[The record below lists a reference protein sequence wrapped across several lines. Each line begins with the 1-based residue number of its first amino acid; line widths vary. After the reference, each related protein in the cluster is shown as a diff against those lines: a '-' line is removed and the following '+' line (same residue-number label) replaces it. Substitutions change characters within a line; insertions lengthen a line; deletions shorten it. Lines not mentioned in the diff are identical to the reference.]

1 MSIISDF
8 AQGGIIG
15 AIGGQ
20 VGGQVGN
27 FMQKAG
33 TVLSGNPI
41 STLYNVGKGV
51 ASFTDKGTYRGIG
64 ADWFNADDIAY
75 EDYQRSEESAKKAY
89 ERALEQQGLAN
100 DFSASEAQKNRDF
113 QEYMSNTAYQR
124 AVEDLKKAGLNP
136 LLALQSPASSPAGS
150 FAQSAV
156 TASTGGNIYQGRVA
170 NTSGFLYSLGN
181 VLQYAS
187 GLVPSSKMGFIK

>member
-1 MSIISDF
+1 MSFLGDF
-8 AQGGIIG
+8 AQGGLIG

-20 VGGQVGN
+20 IGGKVGN

-33 TVLSGNPI
+33 TVLRVNPV
-41 STLYNVGKGV
+41 SSLYNVGKAV
-51 ASFTDKGTYRGIG
+51 TSFTDKGTYRGIG
-64 ADWFNADDIAY
+64 ADWFNADNIAY
-75 EDYQRSEESAKKAY
+75 EDWQRSEKSAEKAY

-100 DFSASEAQKNRDF
+100 EFSASEAQKNRDF
-113 QEYMSNTAYQR
+113 QERMSNTAYQR

-136 LLALQSPASSPAGS
+136 LLALQSPASTPAGS

-156 TASTGGNIYQGRVA
+156 TSSTGGNTYQGRVA

-181 VLQYAS
+181 VLKYAS
-187 GLVPSSKMGFIK
+187 GLLPSPKMGFGK